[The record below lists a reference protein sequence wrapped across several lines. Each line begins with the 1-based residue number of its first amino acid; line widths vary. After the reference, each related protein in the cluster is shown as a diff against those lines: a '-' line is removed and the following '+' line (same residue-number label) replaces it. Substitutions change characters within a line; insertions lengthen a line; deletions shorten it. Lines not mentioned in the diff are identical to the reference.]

1 MQQESHNTPENP
13 QEHDLQAIVRNAEEE
28 GRKDYERTQKLFENP
43 MGIEPPTLL
52 TEDEEREPLRE
63 EIDVERFH
71 LAFKDAWEY
80 MEGNKDE
87 LALRAAEYA
96 LNEFNQ
102 GDNTGAAE
110 GLHTLSA
117 LTELGLLH
125 TLPEEKQK
133 EFLTLAKKRAP
144 DAAEYAINEF
154 KQGDNTGAAY
164 GIWPLSALTKLGLL
178 HTLPEEKQEE
188 LLTLAKKRAPDA
200 AEYALTC
207 FKQGDNWRAAL
218 GLRTLSA
225 LTERGLLHT
234 LPEEKQEELLTVAKE
249 SAPEAAEDALT
260 CFKQGE
266 NLGAAWGLWTLSA
279 EEVIYKYLSE
289 HAKKARGAEEAR
301 EAQTLERKKKLPPIP
316 PTREF

>member
-13 QEHDLQAIVRNAEEE
+13 QEHDLHELVRDAEEE

-52 TEDEEREPLRE
+52 MEDEEREPLRE

-87 LALRAAEYA
+87 LALKGAEGAINHFKQGDNWRAAEGLRTLSALTELGLLNTLPEEKQKELLTLAKKRAPDAAEYA
-96 LNEFNQ
+96 INHFKQGGNASATLGLWTLSALTERGLLNTLSEEKQKELLTLAKKRAPEAAEDAINDFKQ
-102 GDNTGAAE
+102 GENLGAAY
-110 GLHTLSA
+110 GLRTLSA

-133 EFLTLAKKRAP
+133 ELLTFAKKHAP
-144 DAAEYAINEF
+144 DAAEGAINDF
-154 KQGDNTGAAY
+154 KQGGNG
-164 GIWPLSALTKLGLL
+164 S
-178 HTLPEEKQEE
+178 
-188 LLTLAKKRAPDA
+188 
-200 AEYALTC
+200 
-207 FKQGDNWRAAL
+207 AAL
-218 GLRTLSA
+218 GLR
-225 LTERGLLHT
+225 
-234 LPEEKQEELLTVAKE
+234 
-249 SAPEAAEDALT
+249 
-260 CFKQGE
+260 
-266 NLGAAWGLWTLSA
+266 TLSA

-289 HAKKARGAEEAR
+289 HAEKARGAEEAR

>member
-1 MQQESHNTPENP
+1 MQQESHNTPEIP
-13 QEHDLQAIVRNAEEE
+13 HEHDLHAIVRDAEEK

-63 EIDVERFH
+63 EIDAERFH

-87 LALRAAEYA
+87 LALKGAEYA
-96 LNEFNQ
+96 INDFKQ
-102 GDNTGAAE
+102 GGNAGAAW
-110 GLHTLSA
+110 GLWTISA
-117 LTELGLLH
+117 LTEQGLLN
-125 TLPEEKQK
+125 TLSEEKQK
-133 EFLTLAKKRAP
+133 ELLTLAKKRAP
-144 DAAEYAINEF
+144 DAAEHAINDF
-154 KQGDNTGAAY
+154 NQGDNAGAAY
-164 GIWPLSALTKLGLL
+164 SLRTLSALTELGLS

-188 LLTLAKKRAPDA
+188 LLTLAKKRAPEA

-207 FKQGDNWRAAL
+207 FKQGGNWRAAR
-218 GLRTLSA
+218 GLWTLSA
-225 LTERGLLHT
+225 LTELGLLNT
-234 LPEEKQEELLTVAKE
+234 LPEEKQKELLTLAKKR
-249 SAPEAAEDALT
+249 APDAAEHAIND
-260 CFKQGE
+260 FKQGE
-266 NLGAAWGLWTLSA
+266 NLGAAYGLRTLSA